1 MRFKQLKKPT
11 KNKKID
17 SQRLQLKDI
26 QAAYNIEINNRYTA
40 RPTLIDNNNA
50 EKDIESK
57 WNFLKNTMNIAATSA
72 AGFKQSKKK
81 KWISENT
88 WIKIQE

>member
-1 MRFKQLKKPT
+1 MKKPT

-17 SQRLQLKDI
+17 SQRRQLKDI
-26 QAAYNIEINNRYTA
+26 QASYNIEINNRYTA

-50 EKDIESK
+50 EKDIETK
-57 WNFLKNTMNIAATSA
+57 WNFLKNTMNIAATNA

-81 KWISENT
+81 NG
-88 WIKIQE
+88 